1 MTIRLFGFSAKE
13 WSGPTGLDSGLNP
26 LDCPQTA
33 ITTTKT
39 PAMLN
44 KEWLAG
50 YMNECGV

>member
-33 ITTTKT
+33 MTTSQT
-39 PAMLN
+39 PAMLK

-50 YMNECGV
+50 YMNEYKV

>member
-33 ITTTKT
+33 MTTTKT
-39 PAMLN
+39 PAML
-44 KEWLAG
+44 KKRMA
-50 YMNECGV
+50 CGVHE

>member
-33 ITTTKT
+33 MTTTKT
-39 PAMLN
+39 PAMLKKN
-44 KEWLAG
+44 GLRST
-50 YMNECGV
+50 